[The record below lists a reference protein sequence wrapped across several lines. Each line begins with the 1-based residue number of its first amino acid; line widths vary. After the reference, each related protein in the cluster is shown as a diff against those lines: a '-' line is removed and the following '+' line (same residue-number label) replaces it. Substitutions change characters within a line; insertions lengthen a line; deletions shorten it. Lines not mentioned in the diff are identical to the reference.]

1 MDLEISRARFN
12 KQRDPNRVI
21 STNGPRGEWPHDT
34 TLPQSPYPSITLT
47 SHMRQWSATA
57 LKRGMLRE
65 RESKS
70 GAE

>member
-47 SHMRQWSATA
+47 SHMR
-57 LKRGMLRE
+57 
-65 RESKS
+65 
-70 GAE
+70 